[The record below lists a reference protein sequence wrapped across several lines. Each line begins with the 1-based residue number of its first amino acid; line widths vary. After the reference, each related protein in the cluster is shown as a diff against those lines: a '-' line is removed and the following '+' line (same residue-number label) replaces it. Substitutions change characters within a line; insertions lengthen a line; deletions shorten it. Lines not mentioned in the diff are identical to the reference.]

1 MTKYER
7 YTSKDGA
14 TLTMSQWGGNPAE
27 LELYRK
33 LAELEDKIENGTLVE
48 LPCKVG
54 TTVYHLYKAGDVITE
69 DKVFSYHFEIC
80 SKPCVSFENHFWYGT
95 EKRVDTILVE
105 HFGKYWFTD
114 KAEAQAKLRELKGER
129 E

>member
-14 TLTMSQWGGNPAE
+14 TLTMSQWGGSPAE

-33 LAELEDKIENGTLVE
+33 LAETEDKIENGTLVE
-48 LPCKVG
+48 LPLIQQLYQGVWE
-54 TTVYHLYKAGDVITE
+54 VYFFNTRMNGVMCYL
-69 DKVFSYHFEIC
+69 
-80 SKPCVSFENHFWYGT
+80 
-95 EKRVDTILVE
+95 
-105 HFGKYWFTD
+105 FTD
-114 KAEAQAKLRELKGER
+114 EDAAEAKFRELKGER

>member
-48 LPCKVG
+48 LPYKVG
-54 TTVYHLYKAGDVITE
+54 DTVYTVEYSYSHNQWFVAGHEVAEISI
-69 DKVFSYHFEIC
+69 DKNDIYLKDYYGVYLCNPFLT
-80 SKPCVSFENHFWYGT
+80 KPE
-95 EKRVDTILVE
+95 
-105 HFGKYWFTD
+105 
-114 KAEAQAKLRELKGER
+114 AEAKLRELKEKENEQR
-129 E
+129 

>member
-14 TLTMSQWGGNPAE
+14 TLTMSQWGGSPAE

-33 LAELEDKIENGTLVE
+33 LAEIEDKIENGTLIE

-54 TTVYHLYKAGDVITE
+54 DVLYYVNKYETTPRIEENKVHTIEIYECMDGLTIRIWTQNGTFYADKMPNVFPTKTE
-69 DKVFSYHFEIC
+69 
-80 SKPCVSFENHFWYGT
+80 
-95 EKRVDTILVE
+95 
-105 HFGKYWFTD
+105 
-114 KAEAQAKLRELKGER
+114 AEAKLKELKGDR